1 MPNLQNNKRIYDK
14 EWNFKD
20 FSMSEYTHT
29 IHSYPA
35 MMMPR
40 IARNFIQQYAS
51 KDSVILDPY
60 MGSGTTLLEGV
71 VENVKKVIGFDLNPL
86 AVLITKRILSRFY
99 WTAPQKLDRKNL
111 TFGVFLLW
119 N

>member
-14 EWNFKD
+14 EWNFED

-35 MMMPR
+35 MMMQR

-60 MGSGTTLLEGV
+60 MGSGITLLEGV

-86 AVLITKRILSRFY
+86 AVLITKRILSGFIKPDNMRFLIM
-99 WTAPQKLDRKNL
+99 KINR
-111 TFGVFLLW
+111 
-119 N
+119 

>member
-14 EWNFKD
+14 EWNFED

-51 KDSVILDPY
+51 KD
-60 MGSGTTLLEGV
+60 
-71 VENVKKVIGFDLNPL
+71 
-86 AVLITKRILSRFY
+86 
-99 WTAPQKLDRKNL
+99 
-111 TFGVFLLW
+111 
-119 N
+119 